1 MRARSRVAAPHRVDD
16 SLQRLEAVVDRED
29 VLLAVGDGGELR
41 GGRRL
46 TGSPPPI
53 SNRLLGSPPDDSPAS
68 R

>member
-1 MRARSRVAAPHRVDD
+1 MQVCSRVAVPHRVDD

-41 GGRRL
+41 GRRL

-53 SNRLLGSPPDDSPAS
+53 TNRLLRSPPDDSPAS